1 MTGNWGHLV
10 TRLFIYFI
18 DSYKWSFST
27 KVTWSI
33 ASQMVVLEMWQN
45 EHFLSLIFISDQK
58 EISLLSVLFALSG
71 FWGWWFLQKLF
82 SFPSFVINSFAAFIC
97 VHQCCRAFYIFVGTR
112 SLATFDLKDFLLPEC
127 LVKLEKMIVYFKGHK
142 KGFLSL
148 KKFYPLAINIVM
160 IMVHCF
166 ICCNCFLESR
176 CYLCVCVYL
185 YTSEY
190 RVYLIFFSS
199 VIFLCCFHHM
209 LLLSLVPVEFSF
221 LLPLNSMFIS
231 SFWFYLLFQSHC
243 WYTDGSHPLDFPEF
257 WS

>member
-10 TRLFIYFI
+10 TRFFIYFI
-18 DSYKWSFST
+18 DSYKWSFGT

-33 ASQMVVLEMWQN
+33 ASQMVVLEMWRN

-71 FWGWWFLQKLF
+71 FGGWWFLQKLF

-148 KKFYPLAINIVM
+148 KKFY
-160 IMVHCF
+160 F
-166 ICCNCFLESR
+166 ILW
-176 CYLCVCVYL
+176 L
-185 YTSEY
+185 
-190 RVYLIFFSS
+190 
-199 VIFLCCFHHM
+199 
-209 LLLSLVPVEFSF
+209 
-221 LLPLNSMFIS
+221 
-231 SFWFYLLFQSHC
+231 
-243 WYTDGSHPLDFPEF
+243 
-257 WS
+257 